1 MGVLMVVSPQVSP
14 GRQTRVLHSTD
25 PFSAISR
32 ILIQVQNMVRS
43 IFQREKKQMVHYFQ
57 SQRVKVL
64 T

>member
-25 PFSAISR
+25 PFSANSR

-43 IFQREKKQMVHYFQ
+43 IFQREKKEMVHYFQ